1 MAAIDEVRKASDQF
15 YSALSRMAVGE
26 TDTMKSLWSHD
37 DSITTMHPIGGR
49 EKGWDAVN
57 GSFNGVA
64 QAATGGKGKVEL
76 KDQLIRVLGDV
87 AYEVGNEEGELHL
100 GGKQIK
106 IDQRVTNIYHKE
118 DGSWKLIH
126 HHADISPAMV
136 ELISSMQPGS

>member
-26 TDTMKSLWSHD
+26 SDTMKSLWSHD
-37 DSITTMHPIGGR
+37 NSITTMHPIGGR

-64 QAATGGKGKVEL
+64 QTATGGKGKVEL

-118 DGSWKLIH
+118 EG
-126 HHADISPAMV
+126 
-136 ELISSMQPGS
+136 